1 MVSKL
6 AVFSVDRKVY
16 ECMNR
21 LRFGNGIFH
30 GTYVFLDDISA
41 WLIFQVFSVLMVGGI
56 TIFIYGRMYQEY
68 MCVVD

>member
-16 ECMNR
+16 ESST
-21 LRFGNGIFH
+21 FFFGIFH

-56 TIFIYGRMYQEY
+56 NIFIYGRMYQEY

>member
-1 MVSKL
+1 
-6 AVFSVDRKVY
+6 
-16 ECMNR
+16 MNR
-21 LRFGNGIFH
+21 LRFWNGIFH

-56 TIFIYGRMYQEY
+56 NMFIYGRMYQEY